1 VCTIPYRAGDEE
13 VVGQL
18 TTDNGQMESSDH
30 KLLVIDVGN
39 TNTVL
44 GVYQGTALRALWRL
58 ATSREQTADEYG
70 ILIHNL
76 FALEKLPAADIRAIM
91 ISSVVPP
98 LNSVLAE
105 MARKYFKI
113 EPLFL
118 GPGTRTGMAI
128 LVDTPQEVGADRI
141 ADAVAAYE
149 KYGGPCIVVDFG
161 TAITFDAISKKG
173 EYLGGV
179 IMPGIGI
186 AAEALYQ
193 RTAKLPHVEIR
204 EPDRVIGTN
213 TINSIQSGVFY
224 GAVDAVDG
232 MLDRLC
238 AALGG
243 EVKVVATGGQA
254 PLVAGASKYKPP
266 IDSSLT
272 LDGLRIIYQRVHSG
286 TRKK

>member
-1 VCTIPYRAGDEE
+1 
-13 VVGQL
+13 
-18 TTDNGQMESSDH
+18 MENS

-44 GVYQGTALRALWRL
+44 GVYQGTSLQALWRL

-76 FALEKLPAADIRAIM
+76 FTLEKLRAADVHGIM

-98 LNSVLAE
+98 LNSVLGE

-128 LVDTPQEVGADRI
+128 LVETPQEVGADRI

-213 TINSIQSGVFY
+213 TVNSIQSGVFY

-238 AALGG
+238 AVLGG

-254 PLVAGASKYKPP
+254 PMVAGASKYKPP
-266 IDSSLT
+266 IDASLT